1 MSKNLGQTQTKPS
14 LMSTSMIDESWSQDG
29 NSGQDVLS
37 QKKKNQVLSGVACDV
52 ERLERLR
59 VALNAINQEPKFFDV
74 IKVVLETLPTII
86 NCSSASLFILKHA
99 AYSFISSDLTLQKT
113 VLDG

>member
-37 QKKKNQVLSGVACDV
+37 
-52 ERLERLR
+52 
-59 VALNAINQEPKFFDV
+59 
-74 IKVVLETLPTII
+74 
-86 NCSSASLFILKHA
+86 
-99 AYSFISSDLTLQKT
+99 
-113 VLDG
+113 